1 MVKPQRS
8 VYRYST
14 MSDPAI
20 TDLPVVTSPVA
31 QPRPMFGILL
41 RLAAMATLGV
51 MFAFV
56 KLAHQNDIH
65 LVETLF
71 WRQLA
76 GLPVVIVWLWW
87 LGRLHD
93 IRTTQPLA
101 HGLRS
106 ILGLISMALNFSAM
120 MMLPMAEATTISF
133 ATPVFA
139 TMLAALLLGEPTG
152 RYRWGAI
159 ALGFVGVMLAVQ
171 PRLIGTHGVG
181 PWVALAGA
189 MLTACVLIQIR
200 RMSQTENPGAIVF
213 WFSLSSL
220 LPLGIL
226 MPFFANAHDVMGWLI
241 IAGLALSGAVAQLL
255 LTSAMRHASVAAIAT
270 MDYTGLIWSILFG
283 YIVFDQLPGAGTW
296 LGAPVIIA
304 AGMIIMWREHYL
316 ARQRLIT
323 V

>member
-1 MVKPQRS
+1 
-8 VYRYST
+8 

-20 TDLPVVTSPVA
+20 ADLPVVTSRMGP
-31 QPRPMFGILL
+31 PRPMFGIFL
-41 RLAAMATLGV
+41 RLGAMATLGV
-51 MFAFV
+51 MFALV
-56 KLAHQNDIH
+56 KLASQNGIH

-87 LGRLHD
+87 LGRLRD
-93 IRTTQPLA
+93 IRTDQPLA
-101 HGLRS
+101 HALRS
-106 ILGLISMALNFSAM
+106 ILGLTTMALNFSAM

-152 RYRWGAI
+152 RYRWGAVG
-159 ALGFVGVMLAVQ
+159 LGFAGVMLAMQ
-171 PRLIGTHGVG
+171 PDMVGAYGEG
-181 PWVALAGA
+181 PWIALAGA
-189 MLTACVLIQIR
+189 LLTACVLIQIR
-200 RMSQTENPGAIVF
+200 RMSQTENSGAIVF

-220 LPLGIL
+220 LPLGIA
-226 MPFFANAHDVMGWLI
+226 MPFFAKAHDVTGWSI
-241 IAGLALSGAVAQLL
+241 IAGLALCGAVAQVL

-283 YIVFDQLPGAGTW
+283 YLIFNQLPGAGTY

-304 AGMIIMWREHYL
+304 AGIVIMWREHHL
-316 ARQRLIT
+316 ARQRLKAL
-323 V
+323 